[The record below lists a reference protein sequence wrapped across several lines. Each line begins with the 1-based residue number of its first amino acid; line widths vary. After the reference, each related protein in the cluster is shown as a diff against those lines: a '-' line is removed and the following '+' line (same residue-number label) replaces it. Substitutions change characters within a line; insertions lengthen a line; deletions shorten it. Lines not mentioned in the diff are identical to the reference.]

1 MRIFTGMSIREF
13 LVMIICATASALA
26 SVLFVLNGIYRAAL
40 LATPPYTLYGL
51 STVIRN
57 ITDIYGLMPNDTSI
71 FPSFIYFFVQN
82 MTSSFWLI
90 MLIEIILYMVF
101 LYPYTSRIASGLPTN
116 IYRVKKSPAQLLIT
130 TGLVSVLLGLP
141 VTLWPFLSVIFVSI
155 FYIGTW
161 PIVQHIYNYIIIW
174 LILVLMPFTTSILY
188 LGTLRFDLSLLM
200 SLSLSLI
207 YYFICIRFPIHLF
220 VFVPEVLVALI
231 LVYVFSKHRWVS
243 TW

>member
-1 MRIFTGMSIREF
+1 MSLHEF

-26 SVLFVLNGIYRAAL
+26 SVLFALNEVYKAAL

-57 ITDIYGLMPNDTSI
+57 VADIYGLMPNDTSI
-71 FPSFIYFFVQN
+71 FPSFIYFFIQV

-90 MLIEIILYMVF
+90 MLIDIVLYMVF
-101 LYPYTSRIASGLPTN
+101 LYPYISRIARGFPTN
-116 IYRVKKSPAQLLIT
+116 IYRVKKSPTQLLIT
-130 TGLVSVLLGLP
+130 IGLVSILLGLP

-155 FYIGTW
+155 LFYTGTW
-161 PIVQHIYNYIIIW
+161 PIVQHIYNYIVIW
-174 LILVLMPFTTSILY
+174 LVLVLMPFTTSVLY
-188 LGTLRFDLSLLM
+188 LGTLRFDLSLLV
-200 SLSLSLI
+200 SLSLSMI
-207 YYFICIRFPIHLF
+207 YYLICIHFPIHLF
-220 VFVPEVLVALI
+220 VFVPEALVALI